1 MERTDWMIKLDSNT
15 KFPLPVLHDSKRNV
29 SEYNELD
36 WVMRIREELDEA
48 LAAPTQLAKAQEIVD
63 AITVGV
69 SWLNQLGFDEA
80 SRTELYELSN
90 VKTLKEDICGLG
102 EVRDMKLRRIIHRL
116 QPIRHIIKRNRRHK
130 EMCKRSDRNVRRH
143 Q

>member
-1 MERTDWMIKLDSNT
+1 MERTDWMIELDSNT

-90 VKTLKEDICGLG
+90 GKN
-102 EVRDMKLRRIIHRL
+102 
-116 QPIRHIIKRNRRHK
+116 IKRGYMRAWGGEGHETQKNHP
-130 EMCKRSDRNVRRH
+130 STPANPAH
-143 Q
+143 H